1 MAEIRQPAAPN
12 LVNPSVDYEQGTQNQ
27 LHNQLR
33 LYFNTLDAANR
44 EEIRGLRSNN
54 VLNWLGGC

>member
-1 MAEIRQPAAPN
+1 MAEIKQPVAPN

>member
-1 MAEIRQPAAPN
+1 MAEIKQPVAPN

-54 VLNWLGGC
+54 VLNWLGS

>member
-1 MAEIRQPAAPN
+1 MAEIKQPVAPS
-12 LVNPSVDYEQGTQNQ
+12 LVNPSVEYEQDTQNQ

-33 LYFNTLDAANR
+33 IYFNTLDAANR

>member
-1 MAEIRQPAAPN
+1 MAEIKQPVAPN
-12 LVNPSVDYEQGTQNQ
+12 LVNPSVEYEQDTQNQ

-54 VLNWLGGC
+54 VLNWLGS